1 MHLLE
6 SSVSR
11 CSDFPLFLFSSLSQ
25 EVIFQ
30 LCFTWVPNVFWF
42 ISLSALNFSVSGF
55 TSPSSSAVW
64 NSAMLYLFI
73 HFCNDPLEAL
83 KPVPNLLAIY
93 RAFSC
98 IIGGFTVTLASLVI
112 YNHFHIAFFMPVNS
126 AGPPFLMM
134 TLAFSSSPLTISSL
148 CRKIDCVLVFPHS

>member
-6 SSVSR
+6 RAVLVAAQI
-11 CSDFPLFLFSSLSQ
+11 FPFLFSSLSW

-30 LCFTWVPNVFWF
+30 LCFTWVPNVFCF
-42 ISLSALNFSVSGF
+42 ISLPALSFSVSGF

-98 IIGGFTVTLASLVI
+98 IIGAFTVTLASLVI
-112 YNHFHIAFFMPVNS
+112 HNHFHIAFFMSMNS

-134 TLAFSSSPLTISSL
+134 ALTFSSSPPMISSF